1 MQDMRTYT
9 LQEKTLDAL
18 QEVFAGIEGA
28 TDLFTFA
35 LADIDI
41 ECERNRANA
50 LQTVKDL
57 LAGLC
62 NKGFELTKQIE
73 KAPVTDPGQEGGQL

>member
-9 LQEKTLDAL
+9 LQEETLEAL

-35 LADIDI
+35 LADIDR
-41 ECERNRANA
+41 ECGRNRAKA

-57 LAGLC
+57 LADLC
-62 NKGFELTKQIE
+62 NKGSELTNQIE
-73 KAPVTDPGQEGGQL
+73 KAPVIDPGQEGGQL